1 VNVEIKI
8 CGLTRPEDAA
18 LAARHGATRLG
29 VILAWG
35 PRLVTGT
42 QAREI
47 VDAARGIPVI
57 GVVADAP
64 ADDLVALAERA
75 GLSGLQLHEGGD
87 PDLAR
92 RLRAAGLEVWR
103 VAGVSGGDDLP
114 ELLAERARSADAV
127 LVEPGRAARSGG
139 LGVALDIAVARRARE
154 ALRSARMILAGG
166 LTAESVREAIAAV
179 GPDGVDVSS
188 GVESAPGI
196 KDPGQLIRFL
206 ENARDAGSASRPDP

>member
-1 VNVEIKI
+1 MRVDVKI
-8 CGLTRPEDAA
+8 CGITRPEDAA

-35 PRLVTGT
+35 PRLVSVA

-47 VDAARGIPVI
+47 VDAAAGVPVL
-57 GVVADAP
+57 GVVANAP
-64 ADDLVALAERA
+64 ARDLIELARAA

-87 PDLAR
+87 ADLAV
-92 RLRAAGLEVWR
+92 RLRDQGLEVWR
-103 VAGVSGGDDLP
+103 GAGVTEREDL
-114 ELLAERARSADAV
+114 EAFLGERARSADAV
-127 LVEPGRAARSGG
+127 LVEPGRTPRSGG
-139 LGVALDIAVARRARE
+139 LGVTLDIATARRARE
-154 ALRSARMILAGG
+154 VLRDARMILAGG
-166 LTAESVREAIAAV
+166 LTAGSVRGAIEAV
-179 GPDGVDVSS
+179 SPDGVDVSS